1 MTSRH
6 RFALA
11 AVCVALLGLLTP
23 SALRADNLVVN
34 GGFETGDF
42 TGWTVVSY
50 GAGGAFGVG
59 SPYAPDFPN
68 SGSYYAFFGSSDPSN
83 PSILSQ
89 TMTTSLGQGYILNF
103 WVANDAAAP
112 GQSDFQAL
120 WDGGLL
126 TDVSGASATTGYTD
140 YTFDVTGTGSDT
152 VTFEGYQE
160 QGYYDLDDVSLSTNE
175 SAPTPEP
182 SSIYLLGTALVFL
195 CGLMVRRRLMV

>member
-1 MTSRH
+1 MTSRY
-6 RFALA
+6 RLALA
-11 AVCVALLGLLTP
+11 AACVVLLGLMTP

-42 TGWTVVSY
+42 NGWTVVSY

-59 SPYAPDFPN
+59 TANAPDLPN
-68 SGSYYAFFGSSDPSN
+68 SGTYYAFFGSDDPSN

-103 WVANDAAAP
+103 WVANDTAAP

-126 TDVSGASATTGYTD
+126 TDISGASVLGYTD
-140 YTFDVTGTGSDT
+140 YTFDVSGTGSDT
-152 VTFEGYQE
+152 LTFEGYQE
-160 QGYYDLDDVSLSTNE
+160 QGYYDLDDVSLSTNA
-175 SAPTPEP
+175 STPTPEP
-182 SSIYLLGTALVFL
+182 SSLYLLGTALILL